1 MHELS
6 VALDLVDVASR
17 EARKLGDVR
26 VVAVR
31 LRVGPLAGVAPDA
44 LRFSFDVASAGTAV
58 EGARL
63 EIEQDDLMGWCAT
76 CAQTRLLRSVQQQRC
91 SMCEQPVA
99 EVLGGDDLQLTALEV
114 ADAAPDR

>member
-1 MHELS
+1 
-6 VALDLVDVASR
+6 
-17 EARKLGDVR
+17 
-26 VVAVR
+26 
-31 LRVGPLAGVAPDA
+31 
-44 LRFSFDVASAGTAV
+44 
-58 EGARL
+58 
-63 EIEQDDLMGWCAT
+63 MGWCAT